1 MNSRNRS
8 IALGALAAFC
18 LLGAWVAHWVTSMP
32 RPVSLPST
40 NSPPSLDG
48 SSVMER
54 SRESEVISTRR
65 FAPEIAGKS
74 RIRIRV
80 SDQNSGEPIV
90 KARARYYLGRTRN
103 VQPAHPELTAH
114 ADASGVLEIELP
126 NPGESRESIL
136 GLVVDFPGYIPGYID
151 DPTAG
156 IEYSLGLEKGARAV
170 IRTIDRE
177 NSPIRDSRVYL
188 SRFRMSPASV
198 ATYQSQSALSSI
210 PGPGGASIHAA
221 VTDDAGMAHFHDLPR
236 GPLYCWIEHDSY
248 IPLDYE
254 FQRPLN
260 VDTLLTERDIKLAEL
275 YYLACAIDPGEGFV
289 PEVVTRRPVS
299 GEVTLRSY
307 AWSGL
312 VAQHERALKKALRDQ
327 GVVKPIV
334 IIASPALSGNGD
346 LQATLEAG
354 IPGAGLSKSRT
365 FSLRRVVSGEP
376 VLETWEIWRDFP
388 GTRTDMASVLLKMK
402 TNLPEPP
409 SIDYYVIPL
418 GNGDRPDMLRATST
432 TFSEKKDLLSGNY
445 RFRPIEPHWHALLGA
460 KDIDLRA
467 GQDMVVDIEIP
478 DNIVKLR
485 CEFITHPEDLP
496 ISGRMRVTSKDA
508 TYRLGIHEARQT
520 FYLPRGSY
528 LFSLEAIGFL
538 PVEVGRDVQRDDT
551 VEVHLERDHK
561 Q

>member
-32 RPVSLPST
+32 RPVSLPSA

-90 KARARYYLGRTRN
+90 RARARYYRGRTRN
-103 VQPAHPELTAH
+103 VQPACPELTAH
-114 ADASGVLEIELP
+114 ADASGVLDMESP
-126 NPGESRESIL
+126 DPGGNEEPSL

-156 IEYSLGLEKGARAV
+156 IEYSLGLDRGVRAV

-198 ATYQSQSALSSI
+198 ATYLSQSALSSI

-221 VTDDAGMAHFHDLPR
+221 VTDDAGMAHFHDLPQ
-236 GPLYCWIEHDSY
+236 GPLYCWIEHDRY
-248 IPLDYE
+248 IPIDYE
-254 FQRPLN
+254 FHSPLN
-260 VDTLLTERDIKLAEL
+260 PDTPLTEQDIKLAEL

-299 GEVTLRSY
+299 GELTLRSY

-409 SIDYYVIPL
+409 SINYYVIPL
-418 GNGDRPDMLRATST
+418 GNGDRPDMLRATSMA
-432 TFSEKKDLLSGNY
+432 FNEKKDLLSGNY
-445 RFRPIEPHWHALLGA
+445 RLRPIEPHWNALLGA

-467 GQDMVVDIEIP
+467 GQDMVIDVEIP
-478 DNIVKLR
+478 DNIIKIR
-485 CEFITHPEDLP
+485 CKFITHPADLP
-496 ISGRMRVTSKDA
+496 ISGRLRVTSKDA
-508 TYRLGIHEARQT
+508 TYRLGVHEDRQT
-520 FYLPRGSY
+520 LYLPRGSY

-538 PVEVGRDVQRDDT
+538 PVELDRDVQNSAT
-551 VEVHLERDHK
+551 VEIHLERDGK
-561 Q
+561 